1 MLFKGLYTALITPF
15 ADDGSIDF
23 SALESLLVEQIEAEV
38 DGIIALGTTAESP
51 TISSEEYI
59 KIAKLAKK
67 YTEGNCKLVIGSG
80 SNATAKSVEQSK
92 LAESLGADG
101 LLIVNPY
108 YNKPMQEGLYQHYVT
123 IAENVGVP
131 VMLYNHPG
139 RTGLNIEGHTLQRLV
154 AHPNIVSLK
163 EANDDMSQIISD
175 IDIATGE
182 SFSILSGNDSVAY
195 SLIKDGGHGVVS
207 VISNLLP
214 KEFKQLIDAAM
225 NDNFTEAQK
234 KHHAML
240 DLMNAL
246 GSIGTNPIAVKT
258 LLAYQGKIRENFRLP
273 LTTLPVD
280 LRKDLINIFEA
291 YQNG

>member
-225 NDNFTEAQK
+225 NGNFTEAQK

>member
-15 ADDGSIDF
+15 ADDGSVDF
-23 SALESLLVEQIEAEV
+23 SALESLLAEQIEAKV
-38 DGIIALGTTAESP
+38 DGIVALGTTAESP
-51 TISSEEYI
+51 TISSEEYV

-80 SNATAKSVEQSK
+80 SNSTANTVKQSK
-92 LAESLGADG
+92 LAESLGSDG
-101 LLIVNPY
+101 LLVVNPY

-123 IAENVGVP
+123 VADNVGIP

-139 RTGLNIEGHTLQRLV
+139 RTGVNIEAHTFQRLV
-154 AHPNIVSLK
+154 THPNIVSLK
-163 EANDDMSQIISD
+163 EANDDMSQILSD
-175 IDIATGE
+175 IDIVRGE
-182 SFSILSGNDSVAY
+182 NFSVLSGNDSEAY
-195 SLIKDGGHGVVS
+195 SLIREGGHGVVS

-225 NDNFTEAQK
+225 NGNFTEAQK
-234 KHHAML
+234 IHHTIF

-273 LTTLPVD
+273 LTTLPAD